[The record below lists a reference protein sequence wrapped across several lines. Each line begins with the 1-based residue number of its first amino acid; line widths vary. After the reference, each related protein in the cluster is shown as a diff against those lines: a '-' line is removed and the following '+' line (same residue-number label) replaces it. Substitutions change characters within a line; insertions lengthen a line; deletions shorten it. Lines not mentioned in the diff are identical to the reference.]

1 MAKFDV
7 DGAQNVEVSKKL
19 PPQMTPSEQLA
30 LMQLYTDTHKQYE
43 GKGKEEREMACLKV
57 LYPALFR
64 KIEPGDLFAGRI
76 DFLPIGFGCVT
87 SLGGV
92 GHYCVFG
99 KLKEFKK
106 TLETEGEKQAVDE
119 LYDYWLSHDIKTLYC
134 NDVLTDDTI
143 GRFIDCEFPLIAT
156 ARLSGMMLD
165 YEALLEG
172 GADGLRARIERG
184 RTANGDNAFYR
195 TGLEALDLYEVC
207 AEYLRREAL
216 ELKKDAP
223 TKRQRELDRMADSL
237 AQAASGRA
245 PRGFADALQ
254 MFWLYALLAGVI
266 NYGRLDDLLGPY
278 LQKDLKTGILTEEE
292 AYGYIKSLWKMI
304 ENRRTTVNGRI
315 IVGGRGRK
323 HPEAADIFL
332 KLGMRA
338 ATELRYVEPQFTLRI
353 TEDMP
358 EEIWDSALNALGR
371 GATYPTLYNDE
382 VNVPAVMYG
391 MRVDEKTAEQYVP
404 FGCGEYVIAG
414 QSTGTPNTCI
424 NLLKLLQIALN
435 NGVDPMDGKKKCGP
449 VALLPPEKLDS
460 FEALWKQYTTLLDY
474 YFDLSVYAQ
483 TYSYQVMNREVSF
496 LFTSLL
502 MDDCIARGRAVLDG
516 GVRYLG
522 GTNETYGNINTSDA
536 LWAIKDLVY
545 TRKKYT
551 LPQLVEAANKD
562 FAGAEDIRMDLWNCD
577 KYGNDL
583 DTADGMANDLYEYV
597 AGGIRDRGI
606 KAGMQYYLI
615 VISNNQL
622 NTEWGRRTAASLDG
636 RHAGQYMNPANNPQG
651 GANTH
656 GPTAMLNS
664 LAKFDAKLHGASVQ
678 NIKFA
683 TNFFRENRE
692 KIKVLFKTYF
702 KRGGCHL
709 MVTVIDHGVLEKAV
723 EHPEDYQDLIVR
735 VSGFSAVFVNLEADI
750 QQELMSRVM
759 YE

>member
-1 MAKFDV
+1 MSTIVSVHAREILDSR
-7 DGAQNVEVSKKL
+7 GNPTVEV
-19 PPQMTPSEQLA
+19 E
-30 LMQLYTDTHKQYE
+30 
-43 GKGKEEREMACLKV
+43 
-57 LYPALFR
+57 
-64 KIEPGDLFAGRI
+64 
-76 DFLPIGFGCVT
+76 IGLE
-87 SLGGV
+87 S
-92 GHYCVFG
+92 GHYG
-99 KLKEFKK
+99 RA
-106 TLETEGEKQAVDE
+106 AV
-119 LYDYWLSHDIKTLYC
+119 
-134 NDVLTDDTI
+134 
-143 GRFIDCEFPLIAT
+143 P
-156 ARLSGMMLD
+156 SG
-165 YEALLEG
+165 AS
-172 GADGLRARIERG
+172 
-184 RTANGDNAFYR
+184 
-195 TGLEALDLYEVC
+195 TGS
-207 AEYLRREAL
+207 REAL
-216 ELKKDAP
+216 ELRDKDKRYGGKGVEKAVDNVNTEIAEKIIGMDARRQVEVDTAMIDLDGTDNKSRLGANAMLGVSMATARAAAMSVGLPLYRYLGGPNAKVLPAP
-223 TKRQRELDRMADSL
+223 MMNIVNGGAHADNCLDIQEFMIMPLGAKS
-237 AQAASGRA
+237 
-245 PRGFADALQ
+245 FADALQ

-278 LQKDLKTGILTEEE
+278 LQRDLQAGRRTEEE
-292 AYGYIKSLWKMI
+292 AYQYIKCLWRMI

-315 IVGGRGRK
+315 IVGGKGRR
-323 HPEAADIFL
+323 HPEAADVFL
-332 KLGMRA
+332 KLAMRA

-358 EEIWDSALNALGR
+358 EEIWDAAMEALGR

-435 NGVDPMDGKKKCGP
+435 NGIDPMDGKKKNGP
-449 VALLPPEKLDS
+449 VALLPPEELTS
-460 FEALWKQYTTLLDY
+460 FEALWSQYTRLLDY
-474 YFDLSVYAQ
+474 YFDLSIKAQ
-483 TYSYQVMNREVSF
+483 TYSYQIMNQEVSF

-536 LWAIKDLVY
+536 LWAINDLVY
-545 TRKKYT
+545 TKKKYT
-551 LPQLVEAANKD
+551 LSRLVEAANRD
-562 FAGAEDIRMDLWNCD
+562 FAGDEALRMDLWRCD

-583 DTADGMANDLYEYV
+583 DTADGVANRLYEYV
-597 AGGIRDRGI
+597 ANGIRDRGI
-606 KAGMQYYLI
+606 RAGMQYYLI

-656 GPTAMLNS
+656 GPTALLNS
-664 LAKFDAKLHGASVQ
+664 LARFDARLHGASVQ

-683 TNFFRENRE
+683 THFFRENRE
-692 KIKVLFKTYF
+692 KIKTLFKTYF

-723 EHPEDYQDLIVR
+723 EHPEEYRDLIVR

-759 YE
+759 YG